1 MPVIVGRIIGTVN
14 SSKKSPRNS
23 SDSPE
28 FKQKYAAIRTR
39 AEWRRTTRE
48 VSRDERFLR
57 GVNKASAAHSHS
69 LSLGWKLLWAAL
81 MAG

>member
-1 MPVIVGRIIGTVN
+1 MGRVVALESGVEE
-14 SSKKSPRNS
+14 
-23 SDSPE
+23 DDE
-28 FKQKYAAIRTR
+28 GG
-39 AEWRRTTRE
+39 E